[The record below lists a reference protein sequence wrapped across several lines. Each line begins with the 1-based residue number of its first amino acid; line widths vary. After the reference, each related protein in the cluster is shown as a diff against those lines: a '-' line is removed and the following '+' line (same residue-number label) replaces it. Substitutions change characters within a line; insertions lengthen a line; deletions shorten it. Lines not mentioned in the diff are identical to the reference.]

1 MFLKLLLFEFHSP
14 MSTLSP
20 AEIEEEL
27 KALQDVP
34 SRLSLYVEAESAG
47 TKEKS
52 GEEGRGWSRGGFSGF
67 QFHVS
72 GALGMCHTRWT
83 GALSAPHEGLLTYC
97 HS

>member
-1 MFLKLLLFEFHSP
+1 

-72 GALGMCHTRWT
+72 GALACATQDGWEPS
-83 GALSAPHEGLLTYC
+83 LPHMRAC
-97 HS
+97 